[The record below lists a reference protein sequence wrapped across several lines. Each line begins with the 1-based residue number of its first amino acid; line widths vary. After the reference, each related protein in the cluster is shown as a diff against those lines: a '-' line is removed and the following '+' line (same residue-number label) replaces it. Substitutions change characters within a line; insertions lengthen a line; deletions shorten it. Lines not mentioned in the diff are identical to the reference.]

1 MASTFE
7 LWMANSGSSEP
18 RRRFS
23 GKSPRADSLH
33 ADNLP
38 EQQPKPLRGRVL
50 FSKAIKAMKA
60 KGKAKA
66 NAAPKKVRRPA
77 KAAESEEPEDDAAPP
92 NKKARGPAKEAAGP
106 KSAEPED
113 GAAPPKTTRG
123 RAKAA
128 AGPAGAEPA
137 KTNDADEEELRV
149 QSKRKRLELVVN
161 EEEKDLDLTP
171 RGTSSVF
178 PRGTPEAK
186 AKGKGRPTK
195 AADSSSTPEE
205 NAIMHF
211 GQRIGWFIRNNG
223 VRV

>member
-1 MASTFE
+1 MASAFE

-33 ADNLP
+33 ADSLP

-66 NAAPKKVRRPA
+66 NTPPKKAGRPA

-92 NKKARGPAKEAAGP
+92 KTKARGPAKEAAGP

-123 RAKAA
+123 PAKAA
-128 AGPAGAEPA
+128 AGAAGGEP
-137 KTNDADEEELRV
+137 EQRMV
-149 QSKRKRLELVVN
+149 
-161 EEEKDLDLTP
+161 
-171 RGTSSVF
+171 
-178 PRGTPEAK
+178 
-186 AKGKGRPTK
+186 PTK
-195 AADSSSTPEE
+195 RR
-205 NAIMHF
+205 F
-211 GQRIGWFIRNNG
+211 GCRARDKGLN
-223 VRV
+223 VL